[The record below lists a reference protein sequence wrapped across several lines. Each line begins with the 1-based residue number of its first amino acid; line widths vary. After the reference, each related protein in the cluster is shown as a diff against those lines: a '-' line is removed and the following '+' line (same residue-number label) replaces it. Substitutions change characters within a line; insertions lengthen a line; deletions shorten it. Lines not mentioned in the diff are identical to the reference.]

1 MTLSRILFLAVP
13 LSALLSF
20 GSPPA
25 FAAVSCGEPCQR
37 LIQEARTFEGQGK
50 YQEALE
56 KYRAAQ
62 KTDPQASQP
71 IAMES
76 GLMLQ
81 LTAKV
86 APEKAGVLRDAARG
100 LAMRALALAPDDPI
114 ARETLRVLD
123 DDGPSPL
130 HQANPEAAP
139 LINEAESYFAQR
151 NYREALKKY
160 QAAMKADPQL
170 SFAWVGAGDCYYMQQ
185 DWANAE
191 SLFRRATEIEARNS
205 HAWRYLADT
214 LFNLGKFDAAEAA
227 LLSAIVADPSQH
239 PNWIKLASIRE
250 RQGMPLKRLA
260 LQRGVRV
267 VVNEDGKYTVNID
280 EPVAKKQDSPDF
292 GVRLMLGVSEVKL
305 RGENKAAQAWDI
317 ELASWR
323 EALLVADELK
333 ANTGQDLSD
342 PALRQIQ
349 AMARDGQLEPAI
361 LLLMFRQSYRPAL
374 EAWVAAHPRGV
385 KEFID
390 RYGLRP

>member
-1 MTLSRILFLAVP
+1 MTLSRILFLAV
-13 LSALLSF
+13 LLAF
-20 GSPPA
+20 GSPTA
-25 FAAVSCGEPCQR
+25 FAAVICGEPCQR
-37 LIQEARTFEGQGK
+37 LIQEARAFEGQGK

-56 KYRAAQ
+56 KLRAAQ
-62 KTDPQASQP
+62 KADPQASLP

-76 GLMLQ
+76 SLVLR
-81 LTAKV
+81 LSANV
-86 APEKAGVLRDAARG
+86 APDKTAAWRDAARG
-100 LAMRALALAPDDPI
+100 LAMRALAVAPDDPI

-139 LINEAESYFAQR
+139 LVNEAEAYFAQR
-151 NYREALKKY
+151 NYGEALKKY

-170 SFAWVGAGDCYYMQQ
+170 SFAWVGAGDCYYAQQ

-191 SLFRRATEIEARNS
+191 SLFRRATEIEPRNS

-214 LFNLGKFDAAEAA
+214 LFYLGKFDDAEAA
-227 LLSAIVADPSQH
+227 LLSAIVADPSQQ

-250 RQGMPLKRLA
+250 RQRMPLKRLG
-260 LQRGVRV
+260 LERGGQAVQNADGTYTLKMVEPADKKTDTPDFAVRV
-267 VVNEDGKYTVNID
+267 
-280 EPVAKKQDSPDF
+280 
-292 GVRLMLGVSEVKL
+292 MLGVGEVNL
-305 RGENKAAQAWDI
+305 RRAGKAAKPYEI

-323 EALLVADELK
+323 DALKVADEMK
-333 ANTGQDLSD
+333 ASTGKDLSD

-374 EAWVAAHPRGV
+374 EAWGAANPRGV

>member
-1 MTLSRILFLAVP
+1 MTLSRTLFLTV
-13 LSALLSF
+13 LLTF
-20 GSPPA
+20 GSAPA

-37 LIQEARTFEGQGK
+37 LIHEARALEGQGK

-62 KTDPQASQP
+62 KADPQASQP

-130 HQANPEAAP
+130 HVANREAAS
-139 LINEAESYFAQR
+139 LVDEAESYFAQR

-170 SFAWVGAGDCYYMQQ
+170 SFAWVGAGDCYYEQQ

-191 SLFRRATEIEARNS
+191 SLFRRATEIEPRNS

-214 LFNLGKFDAAEAA
+214 LFNLGKFDAVEAA

-267 VVNEDGKYTVNID
+267 VANEDGKYTVNID
-280 EPVAKKQDSPDF
+280 EPVAKKQDTPDF
-292 GVRLMLGVSEVKL
+292 GMRLMLGVSEVKL

-317 ELASWR
+317 ELTSWR

-333 ANTGQDLSD
+333 ANTGKDLSD
-342 PALRQIQ
+342 PALRQMQ